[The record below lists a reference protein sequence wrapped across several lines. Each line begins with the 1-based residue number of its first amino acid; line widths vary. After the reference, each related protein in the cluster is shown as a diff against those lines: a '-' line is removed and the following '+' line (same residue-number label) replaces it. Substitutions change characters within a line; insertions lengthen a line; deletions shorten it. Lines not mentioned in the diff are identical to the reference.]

1 MDTFENSN
9 KLDIELENIID
20 SIIHQK
26 IDENSMLECKASAL
40 SWQKMMDNL
49 VKTLSAFLNSHKEGC
64 LLIGVHEDENK
75 KLVISGLENNENKKD
90 DQGNYT
96 GKKSFLNKD
105 DYEQNLTKY
114 ISDNLHEGAMR
125 LSENIQIKFK
135 AVEGKTVCALFVKPH
150 FLGPNQIPVFAKIF
164 ERDKE
169 KKKNQFHEKFFQR
182 VGNNTQ
188 EISGVKLAIMT
199 ASRRVGELSEP
210 EQVVRDNPD
219 NNPIAV
225 SDYYTLVDV
234 NPSAKTANGKD
245 CLEIKLQNG
254 EMVRVMRRLATF
266 NKHKEVA
273 DRAFSL
279 LGKKVRTVTWGN
291 EKNPPQFWEQKGYFN
306 NIYAVNEKNVFRQ
319 IGLGY

>member
-1 MDTFENSN
+1 
-9 KLDIELENIID
+9 
-20 SIIHQK
+20 
-26 IDENSMLECKASAL
+26 
-40 SWQKMMDNL
+40 
-49 VKTLSAFLNSHKEGC
+49 
-64 LLIGVHEDENK
+64 
-75 KLVISGLENNENKKD
+75 
-90 DQGNYT
+90 
-96 GKKSFLNKD
+96 
-105 DYEQNLTKY
+105 
-114 ISDNLHEGAMR
+114 
-125 LSENIQIKFK
+125 
-135 AVEGKTVCALFVKPH
+135 
-150 FLGPNQIPVFAKIF
+150 
-164 ERDKE
+164 
-169 KKKNQFHEKFFQR
+169 
-182 VGNNTQ
+182 
-188 EISGVKLAIMT
+188 MT

-273 DRAFSL
+273 DKAFSF

-319 IGLGY
+319 SGLRY